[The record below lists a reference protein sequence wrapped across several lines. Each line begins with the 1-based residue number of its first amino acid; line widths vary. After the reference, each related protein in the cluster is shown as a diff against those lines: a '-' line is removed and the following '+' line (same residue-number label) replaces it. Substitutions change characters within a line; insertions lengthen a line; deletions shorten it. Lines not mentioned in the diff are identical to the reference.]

1 MEPTWHMAETIPSAG
16 SFSKLSWQ
24 KKLRGADLS
33 HAEYRVLMTVSTY
46 TGADGRNAYPGNAK
60 IIEDSTIA
68 RSKIG
73 PILKSLEVKGWLV
86 VQKPSVGRTDA
97 TVYRLG
103 VPADLRE
110 ADAAGS
116 GGQIESLA
124 RELVPSGNDDAPSG
138 DELVPLGGL
147 IRSLP
152 NQRSDQLKTPSSATR
167 PTPELLPEGWKPNG
181 MHRFSAGRLGYT
193 KQDLTDLEQRFRY
206 SNRGKRSTNWDRDFG
221 GLIRSHADDSARA
234 EIDYELEPLED
245 SYV

>member
-1 MEPTWHMAETIPSAG
+1 MEPTRHLAETIPSAG
-16 SFSKLSWQ
+16 SFSKLTWQ

-33 HAEYRVLMTVSTY
+33 HAEYRVLMSISTY
-46 TGADGRNAYPGNAK
+46 TNADGRNAHPGNAR

-73 PILKSLEVKGWLV
+73 PILRSLEAKGWLIV
-86 VQKPSVGRTDA
+86 ERASVGRTDA

-103 VPADLRE
+103 VPAKPPNADKLGDGRDSEGLRRQFVPSGD
-110 ADAAGS
+110 ADVPS
-116 GGQIESLA
+116 ED
-124 RELVPSGNDDAPSG
+124 ELVPS
-138 DELVPLGGL
+138 GGL

-193 KQDLTDLEQRFRY
+193 EQDLTDLEQRFRY
-206 SNRGKRSTNWDRDFG
+206 SNRVKRSTNWDRDFG
-221 GLIRSHADDSARA
+221 GLIRSHADDPARA